1 MTFVLYHRYASH
13 YDCSHHFNDDSHRP
27 YNIGHSSTI
36 TFTTE
41 SSSKLFTIE
50 TSTPIN
56 QILSVPSFQTMR
68 LPINFDIVAHTGS
81 LVRNLLITVGSS
93 MA

>member
-1 MTFVLYHRYASH
+1 MRLPIDF
-13 YDCSHHFNDDSHRP
+13 DSVAPTGSLVR
-27 YNIGHSSTI
+27 NLLNTVGGNSSTI